1 MKRSFKIVI
10 PILFV
15 IATSQVFA
23 EEVVVTPNVVNALVQ
38 AAAAADSG
46 DIMLLEYGA
55 VFPNEGSVIINKE
68 LTIKATGDASLAKP
82 YIKQIPNQAGDY
94 GSQTLEVHANLTLI
108 NIQFDGDRGTGSN
121 NDRCVRVKSV
131 ISFLRIDSCAFANY
145 KKRTLGINASV
156 LDSTVITNSIFPACR
171 KMAQIEE
178 GRSIDLRAGPHGLV
192 KIQNCTFVNSTD
204 RWIRHRIFASFDTPP
219 VDTLI
224 VDHNTFIHNLGY
236 RPPFQFGSV
245 KNVQFTN
252 NIVVNPAMLGTDT
265 LSDRIN
271 DVSYT
276 SPLAVTNVG
285 PQAICVFSVLQ
296 ADTFNTKI
304 IMKNNN
310 VYREQEVLDK
320 YATSTRIEIA
330 PLYNAEFEALI
341 DPYPYYGATF
351 KEVLTFADVPAA
363 PLSMVDSFISQL
375 DTITITDP
383 KPSITHFANQMEYIP
398 YDSLD
403 ASYGTAAVSYTAAAG
418 GFPLGDLNWYPDK
431 KQAWQEWIDAGM
443 PVSVERTDL
452 AVPAEFRLAQNYP
465 NPFNPSTTIEFELK
479 NNAYV
484 KLSVY
489 NMLGQRV
496 RNLVDQKQTAGRYL
510 VQWDGMDENGKAV
523 SSGIYFYRI
532 ETESFSATK
541 KMLLIR

>member
-1 MKRSFKIVI
+1 MKRTFKIVI
-10 PILFV
+10 SMLFV

-23 EEVVVTPNVVNALVQ
+23 QEVVVTPNQVNALQQ

-55 VFPNEGSVIINKE
+55 LFPNQGSVIINKE

-82 YIKQIPNQAGDY
+82 HIKMIPNEAGDY
-94 GSQTLEVHANLTLI
+94 GSQTIEVHANLTLI
-108 NIQFDGDRGTGSN
+108 NLQFDGDRGTGSN
-121 NDRCVRVKSV
+121 NARCVRVKSP

-145 KKRTLGINASV
+145 RKRTLGINSSV
-156 LDSTVITNSIFPACR
+156 DSTVITNSIFPADR
-171 KMAQIEE
+171 KMNQIEE
-178 GRSIDLRAGPHGLV
+178 GRGVDLRTGPHGLV
-192 KIQNCTFVNSTD
+192 KIQNSTFINSTD
-204 RWIRHRIFASFDTPP
+204 RWIRHRIFGSFDTPP

-224 VDHNTFIHNLGY
+224 VDHCTFIHNLGY

-245 KNVQFTN
+245 KKVQFTN
-252 NIVVNPAMLGTDT
+252 NIVVNPTILGTDT
-265 LSDRIN
+265 LSDRLN

-276 SPLAVTNVG
+276 NPLAVTHVG
-285 PQAICVFSVLQ
+285 PQAITVFSVLQ

-320 YATSTRIEIA
+320 YATSTRIEKA
-330 PLYNAEFEALI
+330 PLYSAEFEALI
-341 DPYPYYGATF
+341 DPATTTF
-351 KEVLTFADVPAA
+351 KEVLTFANVPET
-363 PLSMVDSFISQL
+363 PLSMLDSFISRL

-403 ASYGTAAVSYTAAAG
+403 VSYGTAAVSYTAAAG

-431 KQAWQEWIDAGM
+431 KQEWIDAGM
-443 PVSVERTDL
+443 PTSVEPIDH

-479 NNAYV
+479 KDAYA

-510 VQWDGMDENGKAV
+510 VQWDGMDENGEAV

-532 ETESFSATK
+532 ETESFSAAK

>member
-1 MKRSFKIVI
+1 MKRTFKIVI

-15 IATSQVFA
+15 IATNQVFA
-23 EEVVVTPNVVNALVQ
+23 EEVVVTPNEVNALVE

-55 VFPNEGSVIINKE
+55 LFPNQGSVIINKE
-68 LTIKATGDASLAKP
+68 LTIKAIGDASLAKP
-82 YIKQIPNQAGDY
+82 YIKEVPNEAGDY

-108 NIQFDGDRGTGSN
+108 NVQFDGARGTGSN
-121 NDRCVRVKSV
+121 NSRCVRVKSI

-156 LDSTVITNSIFPACR
+156 LDSTVITNSIFAACR
-171 KMAQIEE
+171 KMNQIEE

-192 KIQNCTFVNSTD
+192 RIQNCTFINSTD
-204 RWIRHRIFASFDTPP
+204 RWIRHRIFGSFDTPP

-245 KNVQFTN
+245 KKVQFTN
-252 NIVVNPAMLGTDT
+252 NIVVNPTILGTDT

-271 DVSYT
+271 DVSYWPD
-276 SPLAVTNVG
+276 SLAVTHVG
-285 PQAICVFSVLQ
+285 PQAITVFSVLQ
-296 ADTFNTKI
+296 ADTFNTEI
-304 IMKNNN
+304 IMNNNN
-310 VYREQEVLDK
+310 VYLEQEVLDK
-320 YATSTRIEIA
+320 YATSTRIEKA

-341 DPYPYYGATF
+341 DTATTTF
-351 KEVLTFADVPAA
+351 KEVLTFANVPEA
-363 PLSMVDSFISQL
+363 PLSMLDSFIVQL
-375 DTITITDP
+375 DTITITDT

-403 ASYGTAAVSYTAAAG
+403 ASYGTTAESYTAAAG
-418 GFPLGDLNWYPDK
+418 GFPLGDLNWYPTQK
-431 KQAWQEWIDAGM
+431 AAWEAGDP
-443 PVSVERTDL
+443 PVPVGIADQIRAIPE
-452 AVPAEFRLAQNYP
+452 EFSLAQNYP

-479 NNAYV
+479 NDTYA

-489 NMLGQRV
+489 NMLGQRI